1 MAAPNDP
8 RPSAD
13 DVRDFLGAQ
22 PGGPINMEEIDRS
35 LASARER
42 ILERLV
48 DFDDQ
53 MPENVVRAIT
63 MQAARLYRRRFSV
76 GGYEGFGDVGIA
88 RVPVLDAD
96 IEDLL
101 TVHFRYGFA

>member
-1 MAAPNDP
+1 MSAVNDP
-8 RPSAD
+8 RPTSD
-13 DVRDFLGAQ
+13 DVRDYLGAQ
-22 PGGPINMEEIDRS
+22 PGGAINMDEVDRS

-42 ILERLV
+42 ILERCV
-48 DFDDQ
+48 DFPDL

-88 RVPVLDAD
+88 RVPTLDAD

-101 TVHFRYGFA
+101 NNYFLYGFA